1 MLQQSEEEKFD
12 FSSFDFSKLQVEKGA
27 IAFLQTAESF
37 YIVPSCLNGP
47 TVFKE
52 SDFNYNETDENIK
65 RDRLRRG
72 VRENPI
78 IAHDLTENYSMFKGD
93 VEVEDIDLDNN
104 RVNRLGG
111 IPLSPLKDN
120 MQSFMVELYDYFS
133 KNCNDGGIDLI
144 YTGDVDQEA
153 NYEDDFE
160 EEGEYAVK
168 SPIEISQNSADFVV
182 DLLEEIQEVERDDHM
197 RPSNSMDVSS
207 VDIAQQTDQRSS
219 ARTTSNDDLG
229 FTAPLVPVK
238 PSEQNLEDFNKTIAD
253 LKRQLEEERARFEED
268 RARLEE
274 QIRLQQQQQTILKEE
289 KNCDDEVDKAK
300 RDCDDKLR
308 KLQEEEETLRLK
320 AKKDCDE
327 KVQVAE
333 EKYNKEAEKTLAAA
347 ANLREAQNAA
357 AEAENAK
364 KDCDDR
370 IMKLQEEE
378 NARLLLEQEKANE
391 LAMEKEEREYLEEQK
406 KIDEANAAK
415 ARAEKDASD
424 AAAAAAKARLAEAEE
439 EARLAAEE
447 LERARLAAE
456 EARKKAEEEEE
467 ARIKAEQESRLAA
480 EEEDARIKAEQES
493 RLAAEEEEKARIKAE
508 ELEKAR
514 IAAEKEE
521 ARLKEQEEIERQ
533 NQIARDKQE
542 QEEKERIEAEKQ
554 KAILEATPAKID
566 LKSMIERDKL
576 EISNLLAELRKELNP
591 YEIINEI
598 NLKAWSGL
606 QKSPTTID
614 RVDLE
619 IQWENNSL
627 VNKWN
632 KIETLLKTTLLTDE
646 KDIQNKTEIESI
658 IENMDNAVKIKKSI
672 DKINKYFE
680 SKDNIIKE
688 VDNYRKINTV
698 AARKGLLNSGVFVG
712 NMLKSFKNYNKF
724 LDTINEYEKLKVEYE
739 LLKTKLKEENIDFI
753 DSLLRPIDEKM
764 RNISDITNKLKNEK
778 IKNELKKYLDDD
790 GHIIIGPKVGDEVQ
804 CKKIENGQPVGKL
817 LDCIITKNWHDESYD
832 VKYEDNT
839 ISEKMNIKNIKQSD
853 DTLNTGL
860 IKLKAGNFPGG
871 FYKFNKND
879 LKDDDEKAF
888 YRLAHIFLGPEPST
902 IVSSQSKQFVKP
914 RGQQLTSEKL
924 GLSGKKKGGYSTQKA
939 HNIKRNIT
947 QKSHKKRASQR
958 VFRKLKNNI
967 SRKMVS

>member
-27 IAFLQTAESF
+27 IAFLQTDESF

-144 YTGDVDQEA
+144 YTGDVDQEV

-182 DLLEEIQEVERDDHM
+182 DLLEEIQEVERDDQM
-197 RPSNSMDVSS
+197 RPSNSMDV
-207 VDIAQQTDQRSS
+207 
-219 ARTTSNDDLG
+219 
-229 FTAPLVPVK
+229 
-238 PSEQNLEDFNKTIAD
+238 EQNLEDFNKTIAD
-253 LKRQLEEERARFEED
+253 LKRQLEEERARFEEERARFEED

-274 QIRLQQQQQTILKEE
+274 QIRLQQQQQSILKEE
-289 KNCDDEVDKAK
+289 KNCDDEVNKAK

-424 AAAAAAKARLAEAEE
+424 AEAAAAKARLAEAEE

-456 EARKKAEEEEE
+456 EARLAAEEEEE
-467 ARIKAEQESRLAA
+467 ARLAAEEARLAA
-480 EEEDARIKAEQES
+480 EEEARLAAEDARIKAEQES
-493 RLAAEEEEKARIKAE
+493 RLAAEEEARLAAEDARIKAE

-521 ARLKEQEEIERQ
+521 ERLRKEEEARLKEKEEIERQ
-533 NQIARDKQE
+533 NQIARDKKE

-598 NLKAWSGL
+598 NLKAW
-606 QKSPTTID
+606 
-614 RVDLE
+614 E

-753 DSLLRPIDEKM
+753 DSLLRPIDKKM
-764 RNISDITNKLKNEK
+764 KNISDITNNLKNEQ
-778 IKNELKKYLDDD
+778 IKNELKKYLDDY
-790 GHIIIGPKVGDEVQ
+790 GHIKIGLKVGDKVQ

-832 VKYEDNT
+832 VKYEDDT